1 MEYGNKIGKIACHQT
16 TEILEYKPK
25 QSIGFYTLRNGGQQD
40 KFEEGGR
47 KRGGL
52 LHRCLEQTP
61 ASRTAI
67 AYFTFEEL

>member
-47 KRGGL
+47 EVVCCTDVWSKPL
-52 LHRCLEQTP
+52 PQEQP
-61 ASRTAI
+61 
-67 AYFTFEEL
+67 